1 MTGPVGQP
9 LRAGASVIDI
19 LGAVFGVVAAQAALR
34 EREQTGQGQRVGSA
48 LFPCGARARTLPKLI
63 RS

>member
-1 MTGPVGQP
+1 MTGPIGQP
-9 LRAGASVIDI
+9 LRAGASVIDM

-34 EREQTGQGQRVGSA
+34 EREQTAEATGLAAHCSKA
-48 LFPCGARARTLPKLI
+48 L